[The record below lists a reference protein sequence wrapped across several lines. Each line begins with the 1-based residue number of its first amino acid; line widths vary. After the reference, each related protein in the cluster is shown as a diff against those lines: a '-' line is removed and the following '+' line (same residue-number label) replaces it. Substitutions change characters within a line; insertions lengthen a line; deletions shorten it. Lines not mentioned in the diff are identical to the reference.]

1 MNTGYHKE
9 INPMMRIFLFLA
21 TNAAVLVL
29 ISVVFKV
36 LGIDGILQAN
46 QVDLNLQA
54 LLVMSA
60 VIGFG
65 GSFISLALSKFM
77 AKRSMGVQIIKEP
90 RSQTEQWLVETVRRQ
105 ATQAGI
111 GMPEVGI
118 FNAPEPNAFAT
129 GMSRNNA
136 LVAVSSGLLQN
147 MNNDEVEAVLGHE
160 ITHVSNG
167 DMVTMGLL
175 QGVVNTFVIFL
186 SRVIGHVVDRV
197 VFKTERGYGPAYFII
212 SIVSQ
217 IFLSILASMIVMWFS
232 RRREFRADAG
242 GASLAGRGKMIGA
255 LQALQRAHEPQ
266 DLPGEFAAFGIS
278 GGFATGL
285 KKLFLSHPPL
295 EERIAALQAGQ

>member
-1 MNTGYHKE
+1 
-9 INPMMRIFLFLA
+9 
-21 TNAAVLVL
+21 
-29 ISVVFKV
+29 
-36 LGIDGILQAN
+36 
-46 QVDLNLQA
+46 
-54 LLVMSA
+54 
-60 VIGFG
+60 
-65 GSFISLALSKFM
+65 
-77 AKRSMGVQIIKEP
+77 
-90 RSQTEQWLVETVRRQ
+90 VRRQ
-105 ATQAGI
+105 ASQAGI

-278 GGFATGL
+278 GGLATGL
-285 KKLFLSHPPL
+285 KKLFMSHPPL
-295 EERIAALQAGQ
+295 EERIAALQAGR